1 MCGPSTTFNFN
12 PNPYKSH
19 FSGPE
24 VYTSSMIYP
33 WDEEK
38 ACTGPG
44 SRLGPPWQGI
54 TESQVLEKW
63 PTAGACALKGHAPW
77 APGTLCL
84 VRRIQLKGPSVKAR
98 SGPLLPS
105 LETVLETR
113 VPYAPVFA
121 FPTTQL
127 HQTEIELTLALHFTV
142 YKAPSCTILLNNPHN
157 LVRLQHNTIW

>member
-1 MCGPSTTFNFN
+1 MCGQPTTFNFN

-54 TESQVLEKW
+54 TESQVLKW
-63 PTAGACALKGHAPW
+63 PRAGACALKGHTPW

-84 VRRIQLKGPSVKAR
+84 VRRIQLKGPSVKAKVR
-98 SGPLLPS
+98 ASLAKSGDSARDKSALCPNVCFSNHPTPPNWSRVDISPTLYS
-105 LETVLETR
+105 LQSTFTYNALEQSSQSCKI
-113 VPYAPVFA
+113 
-121 FPTTQL
+121 TT
-127 HQTEIELTLALHFTV
+127 
-142 YKAPSCTILLNNPHN
+142 
-157 LVRLQHNTIW
+157 